1 VIRPYFRHYT
11 TESLDLPKDPGFQ
24 RSA

>member
-24 RSA
+24 RSD